1 MTPIMVALFYSSAF
15 GLAGASRPVHCVV
28 HGFQCARIIA
38 IYKSSII
45 SQFFQYPTDIFPFF
59 RLFKKRIREKE

>member
-28 HGFQCARIIA
+28 HGFQWARIPE
-38 IYKSSII
+38 
-45 SQFFQYPTDIFPFF
+45 SQFMNP
-59 RLFKKRIREKE
+59 L